1 MARTMAIELVQQGL
15 TTSEARIRGHRVL
28 IDRPVEKGGE
38 DQGPMG
44 GELFLASVG
53 GCFMSTLLA
62 AIRAREAEVDDL
74 AIEVQGTLEDDGGPA
89 RYTAL
94 ELVVSGRAADPAL
107 LRKLVTIAER
117 SCIMW
122 VTLAP
127 LLPMVVRLRD
137 AGGKDAPEA
146 GTPGD

>member
-1 MARTMAIELVQQGL
+1 MARTIAIEVVQQGP
-15 TTSEARIRGHRVL
+15 TTSEARIRGHRVS

-62 AIRAREAEVDDL
+62 AIRAREADVDDL
-74 AIEVQGTLEDDGGPA
+74 SIEVQGTLDDDGGPA

-94 ELVVSGRAADPAL
+94 ELVISGRSADPAL
-107 LRKLVTIAER
+107 FRKLVTIAER

-127 LLPMVVRLRD
+127 LLPMAVRLRD
-137 AGGKDAPEA
+137 PQGMDAQKPDEA
-146 GTPGD
+146 

>member
-1 MARTMAIELVQQGL
+1 MARTMEIEVVQRGPA
-15 TTSEARIRGHRVL
+15 TSEARIRGHRVS
-28 IDRPVEKGGE
+28 IDRPLEKGGE

-44 GELFLASVG
+44 GELFLASIG

-62 AIRAREAEVDDL
+62 AIRAREADVAGL
-74 AIEVQGTLEDDGGPA
+74 SIEVRGTLEDDGGPT
-89 RYTAL
+89 RYTAI
-94 ELVVSGRAADPAL
+94 ELVVSGRSADPTL

-127 LLPMVVRLRD
+127 LFPMAVRPRD
-137 AGGKDAPEA
+137 GE
-146 GTPGD
+146 